1 MEENPFTPS
10 FGEIPLHLAGR
21 SEIIRS
27 FQRAFESQGRRPE
40 LTTIFSGARGTG
52 KTSLTAY
59 LADCAEQSG
68 WISVRTTA
76 LPGMMEDI
84 EIQLQRK
91 ASHLLDPH
99 PSLSLN
105 QVGIPDVLSFGLSPS
120 TQAPSN
126 WRSRIEDA
134 LEQLAESGTGLLIV
148 IDEVDPSLDEMI
160 QTAAI
165 YQQFVIDK
173 RKVSLVMAGLPHN
186 TSTLITN
193 KTVSF
198 LRRSNQ
204 IYLQRIEDYEI
215 ERALART
222 IADGNRRI
230 DPAALRLASS
240 AIKGFPFMLQLVGY
254 HAWDENPQEDTI
266 NLESA
271 RNAIE
276 IAQRE
281 MGSRIF
287 AATFAELSPED
298 VRFLCAMLDD
308 DGDSAIAD
316 ITRRLDRSSSQVAQY
331 RRRLIDAGIIGRRTR
346 GVVGFD
352 LPFFREYLQERLE
365 DGDVW

>member
-1 MEENPFTPS
+1 M
-10 FGEIPLHLAGR
+10 
-21 SEIIRS
+21 
-27 FQRAFESQGRRPE
+27 
-40 LTTIFSGARGTG
+40 
-52 KTSLTAY
+52 
-59 LADCAEQSG
+59 
-68 WISVRTTA
+68 RTTA

-91 ASHLLDPH
+91 ASHLLKPQ
-99 PSLSLN
+99 PSLNLS
-105 QVGIPDVLSFGLSPS
+105 QVGIPDVLSFGISSPA
-120 TQAPSN
+120 QAPSN

-134 LEQLAESGTGLLIV
+134 LGQLAESDTGLLIV
-148 IDEVDPSLDEMI
+148 VDEVDPSLDEMI
-160 QTAAI
+160 QIAAI

-173 RKVSLVMAGLPHN
+173 RKVALIMAGLPHN

-215 ERALART
+215 EKALART
-222 IADGNRRI
+222 VADGNRRI
-230 DPAALRLASS
+230 EPAALRLASE

-254 HAWDENPQEDTI
+254 HAWDESRQESVIDS
-266 NLESA
+266 ESA
-271 RNAIE
+271 RSAIE
-276 IAQRE
+276 IAQSE

-287 AATFAELSPED
+287 SATFAELSSED
-298 VRFLCAMLDD
+298 VRFLRAMLED

-316 ITRRLDRSSSQVAQY
+316 IAQRLNRSSSQVAQY

-352 LPFFREYLQERLE
+352 LPFFREYLLERLE
-365 DGDVW
+365 DEGIR

>member
-27 FQRAFESQGRRPE
+27 FQRAFESQRRRPE

-68 WISVRTTA
+68 WIAVRTTA

-84 EIQLQRK
+84 EIQLHRK
-91 ASHLLDPH
+91 ASDLLNPH
-99 PSLSLN
+99 PSLSLS

-134 LEQLAESGTGLLIV
+134 LEQLAETCAIRLLS
-148 IDEVDPSLDEMI
+148 VDPSLDEMI

-186 TSTLITN
+186 TSALITN

-215 ERALART
+215 ERALAKT

-254 HAWDENPQEDTI
+254 HAWDEKPQENVI

-316 ITRRLDRSSSQVAQY
+316 ITQRLDRSSSQVAQY

-365 DGDVW
+365 DEGIR